1 MTAVDAGSYDQF
13 FDAFEEFNF
22 PKSESS
28 ANLMAPR
35 SPKPS
40 FYRGQ
45 QSGGPLGDFFRAVEQ
60 ASFPLMP
67 SSDSLV
73 SLSSRPS
80 MASSSAFPSQDQ
92 MDETFFQAVQNLIV
106 TNSNSQAHFGDLTQ
120 SSDKGFGDALPV
132 VVKQFIEAYNA
143 FMHNPDNED
152 S

>member
-1 MTAVDAGSYDQF
+1 MTAVDAGTYDQF
-13 FDAFEEFNF
+13 YDAFEEFNF

-45 QSGGPLGDFFRAVEQ
+45 QSGGALGEFFRAVEQ

-80 MASSSAFPSQDQ
+80 MASSSAFPSQDH

-106 TNSNSQAHFGDLTQ
+106 TNSNSQAHLVDLTE
-120 SSDKGFGDALPV
+120 SSCAGYSDVMPEM
-132 VVKQFIEAYNA
+132 VKQFVDAYNA